1 MRAHT
6 HEVIQ
11 TAGGGR
17 DGREE
22 ERGRGADRQR
32 LSRVVFVV
40 PCWFCCWHFLS
51 VCETAAGLPDPSGG
65 GYGNTIQ
72 LNDGTLISP
81 YSFRGVD
88 PIHTHIE
95 VARYRLL
102 PP

>member
-1 MRAHT
+1 MHARAYTAT
-6 HEVIQ
+6 HEAIQ
-11 TAGGGR
+11 T
-17 DGREE
+17 ETC
-22 ERGRGADRQR
+22 GRGQRADRQR

-40 PCWFCCWHFLS
+40 PCWFCCWRLLS